1 MPKHE
6 VPQGFML
13 IFQPCWCTEYPSI
26 KWLSDNEFSPF
37 SLDQPMDSPHL
48 ALVLDHACSGT
59 PVSSVDWA
67 EKGAPRQNEAEER
80 AYRAY
85 RSRFLQLYV
94 IFNAKNSRP
103 SYGTFFLLAIWC
115 HDYLKMWYPWY
126 PKSPLFPL
134 SDGNRL
140 PLISEKPILP
150 NRHVTDLHFMVV

>member
-103 SYGTFFLLAIWC
+103 SYGTFFCELFDAMTTWRCGTRGTPKLHCSRYLMAIDC
-115 HDYLKMWYPWY
+115 PW
-126 PKSPLFPL
+126 FRR
-134 SDGNRL
+134 NRSCQ
-140 PLISEKPILP
+140 I
-150 NRHVTDLHFMVV
+150 DM